1 MIPIHVI
8 RPRPH
13 PAGGYLLGWLLLLA
27 ALVAG
32 CSLVAAEP
40 EPGDPSRGEQLF
52 QSQACGACHTIAGV
66 SGADS
71 RIGPDLSHI
80 GSEAAA
86 RVPGQDAETYLRTAL
101 LFPNASVVEGY
112 PPNVM
117 PLDYGQTLT
126 RQQQRDLIAFLLSL
140 R

>member
-1 MIPIHVI
+1 MASDHMRRLHSHYYGA
-8 RPRPH
+8 RP
-13 PAGGYLLGWLLLLA
+13 LSSLLLA
-27 ALVAG
+27 ATLVAA
-32 CSLVAAEP
+32 CTRVAAEP
-40 EPGDPSRGEQLF
+40 QPGDATRGKQLF
-52 QSQACGACHTIAGV
+52 ESQACGACHTVTGLP
-66 SGADS
+66 GADGQ
-71 RIGPDLSHI
+71 IGPNLTHI
-80 GSEAAA
+80 GAEAAA

-101 LFPNASVVEGY
+101 LFPNAFVVEGY